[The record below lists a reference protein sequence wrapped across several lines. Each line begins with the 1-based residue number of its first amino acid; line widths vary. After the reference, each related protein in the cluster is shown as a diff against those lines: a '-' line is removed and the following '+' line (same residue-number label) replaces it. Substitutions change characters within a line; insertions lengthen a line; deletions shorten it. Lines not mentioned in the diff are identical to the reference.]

1 MATDERMKVIVEPE
15 TTASIS
21 YLASELELTDA
32 KVRKMALE
40 VGVEELMRKANGVQG
55 DKRAEDNALQRQLDA
70 LKSQASAAAEA
81 STGALA
87 LLSLVLPRF
96 CKVEGKHDELFAEL
110 GGKGPLDIYH
120 AGCCFGRS
128 IAAAGDTYPAA
139 YSKIPEIVGIDTE
152 RAFGLSLTEFK
163 DLLAD
168 ADRKERG
175 KRGKKRAR

>member
-1 MATDERMKVIVEPE
+1 MESSVRTRMDDE
-15 TTASIS
+15 TAERIS
-21 YLASELELTDA
+21 LLAIKLNCSEAEARRIAIRRGAERLL
-32 KVRKMALE
+32 
-40 VGVEELMRKANGVQG
+40 
-55 DKRAEDNALQRQLDA
+55 AEDSGRNTQYADKAENLEKELKA
-70 LKSQASAAAEA
+70 LKAQASAAAEA

-87 LLSLVLPRF
+87 LLSLILPRF
-96 CKVEGKHDELFAEL
+96 CKVEGRSDELLAEL

-120 AGCCFGRS
+120 AGCAFGRS

-152 RAFGLSLTEFK
+152 RVFGLSLTDFK

-175 KRGKKRAR
+175 KRGKKRSR